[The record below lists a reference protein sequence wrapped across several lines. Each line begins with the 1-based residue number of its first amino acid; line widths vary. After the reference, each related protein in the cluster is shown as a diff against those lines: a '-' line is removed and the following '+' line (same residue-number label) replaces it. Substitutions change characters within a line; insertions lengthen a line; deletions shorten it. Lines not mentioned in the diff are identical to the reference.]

1 MVYHGTDNHDS
12 PETGL
17 MRGWKE
23 GTEEREAETKRKRE
37 RGAVLVWKQGRRKKE
52 CQSSSFSMRDIALKA
67 ES

>member
-23 GTEEREAETKRKRE
+23 GTEEREAETKRKRQRE
-37 RGAVLVWKQGRRKKE
+37 ALPWYGQPGGNIVGAEFRAMV
-52 CQSSSFSMRDIALKA
+52 
-67 ES
+67 